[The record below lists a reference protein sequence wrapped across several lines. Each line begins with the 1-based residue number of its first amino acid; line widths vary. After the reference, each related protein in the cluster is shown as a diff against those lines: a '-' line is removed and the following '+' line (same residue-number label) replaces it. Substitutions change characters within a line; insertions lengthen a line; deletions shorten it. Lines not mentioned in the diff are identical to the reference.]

1 MGLVVD
7 LLLSENPALRTDF
20 TAVPGVYVFSTH
32 AHNDQPLRRVHS
44 GPSPLRR
51 PRPEV

>member
-7 LLLSENPALRTDF
+7 LLLSKNPALRTDSA
-20 TAVPGVYVFSTH
+20 AVPCLYVLSTH